1 MLRDIGSSDPL
12 QLKYI
17 TKKMKKMAQR
27 SPSLVMESIQD
38 YFKDNPEVL
47 LLGTLEQAWEHRGQ
61 LDPKWGSNPES
72 YIGQLDHS
80 GKKWCNSTSLGAK
93 RLNREGGKCTH
104 VVSTHSEH
112 SCEVEVMTLEDEK
125 LWLREGRTY
134 LRTQNQ

>member
-1 MLRDIGSSDPL
+1 MLRDIGTSDPL

-47 LLGTLEQAWEHRGQ
+47 LLGTLEQAWEHRGRW
-61 LDPKWGSNPES
+61 DPKWGSNPES
-72 YIGQLDHS
+72 YIGQLYHS
-80 GKKWCNSTSLGAK
+80 GEKWCTTSLGAK
-93 RLNREGGKCTH
+93 RLNREGRKCTH
-104 VVSTHSEH
+104 VVSTRSEH

-125 LWLREGRTY
+125 LWLREERTY
-134 LRTQNQ
+134 T

>member
-1 MLRDIGSSDPL
+1 MLRDIGTSDPL

-47 LLGTLEQAWEHRGQ
+47 LLGTLEQAWEHRGRWG
-61 LDPKWGSNPES
+61 PKWGSNPES
-72 YIGQLDHS
+72 YIGQLYHS
-80 GKKWCNSTSLGAK
+80 GEKWCTTSLGAK
-93 RLNREGGKCTH
+93 RLNREGRKCTH
-104 VVSTHSEH
+104 VVSTCSEH

-125 LWLREGRTY
+125 LWLREERTY
-134 LRTQNQ
+134 T